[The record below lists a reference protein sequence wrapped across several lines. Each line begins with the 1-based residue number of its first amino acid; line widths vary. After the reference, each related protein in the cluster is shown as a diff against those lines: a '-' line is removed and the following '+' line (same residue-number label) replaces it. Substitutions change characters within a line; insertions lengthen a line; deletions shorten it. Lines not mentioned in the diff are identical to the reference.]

1 MGIMGL
7 GEVILL
13 AIILSWFAGF
23 YIIGRNKTLPII
35 EKAIWIAFNFIF
47 PLIGVIGYLL
57 YGSKKIIKEKTVS

>member
-1 MGIMGL
+1 VGNIGV

-13 AIILSWFAGF
+13 VIILSWFLGF

-35 EKAIWIAFNFIF
+35 EKTIWIAFNFIF

-57 YGSKKIIKEKTVS
+57 YSTKNIKEKTAS